1 MTYFCSRAGAAAA
14 FALLL
19 AASLPAEP
27 LSAQDSASVNG
38 QVTARD
44 GAPVVGAFILV
55 DSAKV
60 PAAQTDANGR
70 YTIAVVSPGLHAITA
85 RRTGFAPATI
95 ELTAGDTAAIG
106 DIVLDPIAATLSAV
120 TVIGS
125 RSDLAE
131 TRHRLQQVPG
141 GVALIDHRAIAST
154 REANFNDV
162 FRLTPGVYVQSRF
175 GAADESQIS
184 VRGSGLRSNFHARGI
199 NLLINGMPYRNADG
213 FTDFESLE
221 LLTTEAIEVYKGANA
236 FRYGG
241 STLGGAINMQT
252 KTGRTASPIGV
263 FAEGGSYGFE
273 KAQLSSGA
281 ELGAFDYYASYAR
294 TSLDGFRDWSSQR
307 RDRFNLHAGYRI
319 TPTVDA
325 RAFYIAARVHEQLPG
340 SLDAATLDSAPT
352 LADPGNVA
360 DRWGRDYTL
369 HHLGIQLRTQISASQ
384 RLDVSPYMQYRDID
398 HPIFEVVSQVSHDWG
413 AEVRYENT
421 APLGTHTNRLTVGYQ
436 PAWLVMQNRQYVNNG
451 GAHGALTR
459 DEVDRVATNAV
470 YAEDALSVGGRV
482 TVTLGGRV
490 DRSVRSVADRFLSN
504 GDQSDRQS
512 FTPVT
517 PRFGVLWSSLG
528 GTQLFANAS
537 RTVEPPLLL
546 ELTSFGNSGGFNDV
560 RAQAAW
566 QYEAGARRST
576 ASRSWEVSVYDIELR
591 DEIVNLN
598 VAPFPGA
605 TFTVPTYRN
614 VERSRHM
621 GVEAGIGHVLARGLF
636 VDGAKADQLVLHAS
650 YTLARNEYLRDSS
663 FAGNELPGAPRHYGT
678 AELSYIH
685 PSGITISPSIEVVP
699 SGYYVNSENT
709 VKNSSWSNLGIRAEW
724 AMPRTGATLF
734 VSARNLANRVQS
746 QSVQVDNAVGRYF
759 EPSDGR
765 AAYAGVRWER

>member
-1 MTYFCSRAGAAAA
+1 MLAVF
-14 FALLL
+14 L
-19 AASLPAEP
+19 AASLAALPV
-27 LSAQDSASVNG
+27 SAQDTASVNG

-55 DSAKV
+55 DSAKI
-60 PAAQTDANGR
+60 PSAQTDANGR
-70 YTIAVVSPGLHAITA
+70 YVIKGVLPGAHAITA
-85 RRTGFAPATI
+85 RRTGFAPATV
-95 ELTAGDTAAIG
+95 ELTAGAATARA
-106 DIVLDPIAATLSAV
+106 DIVLDPVAATLTAV

-125 RSDLAE
+125 RNDLTE
-131 TRHRLQQVPG
+131 TRLRLRQVPG
-141 GVALIDHRAIAST
+141 AVALIDRSAIAST

-162 FRLTPGVYVQSRF
+162 LRLTPGVYVQSRF

-241 STLGGAINMQT
+241 STIGGAINMRT

-281 ELGAFDYYASYAR
+281 ERGPFDYYASYAR

-319 TPTVDA
+319 TPTIDA
-325 RAFYIAARVHEQLPG
+325 RAFYIAARVHEHLPG

-352 LADPGNVA
+352 RADPGNVA

-369 HHLGIQLRTQISASQ
+369 HHLGIQLRSQLTASQ
-384 RLDVSPYMQYRDID
+384 RLDISPYMQYRDID
-398 HPIFEVVSQVSHDWG
+398 HPIFEVVAQVSHDWG
-413 AEVRYENT
+413 AELRYENT
-421 APLGTHTNRLTVGYQ
+421 APLGARTNRLTVGYQ
-436 PAWLVMQNRQYVNNG
+436 PAWLAMQNRQYVNNG

-459 DEVDRVATNAV
+459 DEVDRVTTNAV

-482 TVTLGGRV
+482 TLTLGGRI
-490 DRSVRSVADRFLSN
+490 DRTIRSVADRFLSN

-517 PRFGVLWSSLG
+517 PRFGLLWSSPAG
-528 GTQLFANAS
+528 SQLFANAS

-546 ELTSFGNSGGFNDV
+546 ELTSFGNTGGFNNL

-566 QYEAGARRST
+566 QYEAGARGANSE
-576 ASRSWEVSVYDIELR
+576 RSWEVSLYDIELR

-614 VERSRHM
+614 VDRSRHL
-621 GVEAGIGHVLARGLF
+621 GLEAGIGRLLARGLF
-636 VDGAKADQLVLHAS
+636 TGGTNADRLVLHAS
-650 YTLARNEYLRDSS
+650 YTLAKNEYVRDSS
-663 FAGNELPGAPRHYGT
+663 FGGHELPGAPRHYGT

-685 PSGITISPSIEVVP
+685 PSGITISPSIEIVP
-699 SGYYVNSENT
+699 TGYYVNSENT
-709 VKNSSWSNLGIRAEW
+709 VKNRSWSNIGIRAEW
-724 AMPRTGATLF
+724 AMARTGATLF
-734 VSARNLANRVQS
+734 VSARNLANRMQS

-765 AAYAGVRWER
+765 AIYAGVRWER

>member
-1 MTYFCSRAGAAAA
+1 MSSIRSLVRTATVVGA
-14 FALLL
+14 LC
-19 AASLPAEP
+19 AASSWGPA
-27 LSAQDSASVNG
+27 LSAQDSASISG
-38 QVTARD
+38 RVTARD
-44 GAPVVGAFILV
+44 GAPVAGAFILV
-55 DSAKV
+55 DSSRA
-60 PAAQTDANGR
+60 PSAQTGSDGR
-70 YTIAVVSPGLHAITA
+70 YTIGNVAPGAHLLTA

-95 ELTAGDTAAIG
+95 ELTASGTPAVA
-106 DIVLDPIAATLSAV
+106 DIVLDPVAATLTAV

-131 TRHRLQQVPG
+131 TRRRLQQVPG
-141 GVALIDHRAIAST
+141 AVALIDRKAIAST

-162 FRLTPGVYVQSRF
+162 LRLTPGVYVQSRF

-252 KTGRTASPIGV
+252 RTGRTASPIGV

-281 ELGAFDYYASYAR
+281 EHGAFDYYASYAR
-294 TSLDGFRDWSSQR
+294 TSLGGYRDWSSQR

-325 RAFYIAARVHEQLPG
+325 RAFYIAARVHEHLPG
-340 SLDAATLDSAPT
+340 SLDAATLDSAPRS
-352 LADPGNVA
+352 ADPANVA
-360 DRWGRDYTL
+360 NRWGREYTL
-369 HHLGIQLRTQISASQ
+369 HHLGLQLRTQLSATQ
-384 RLDVSPYMQYRDID
+384 RLEISPYMQYRDID
-398 HPIFEVVSQVSHDWG
+398 HPIFEVISQVSHDWG
-413 AEVRYENT
+413 AELRYENT
-421 APLGTHTNRLTVGYQ
+421 AALGSRANRLTVGYQ
-436 PAWLVMQNRQYVNNG
+436 PAYLTMQNRQYVNAG

-459 DEVDRVATNAV
+459 DEVDRVTTNAA
-470 YAEDALSVGGRV
+470 YAEDALSLSRRM
-482 TVTLGGRV
+482 TFTLGGRI
-490 DRSVRSVADRFLSN
+490 DRTIRGVADRFLGN
-504 GDQSDRQS
+504 GDQSDRQA

-517 PRFGVLWSSLG
+517 PRLGVLWSSVG

-566 QYEAGARRST
+566 QYELGARRAT
-576 ASRSWEVSVYDIELR
+576 ADRSWEISVYDIELR

-598 VAPFPGA
+598 VAPFAGA
-605 TFTVPTYRN
+605 SFTVPTYRN
-614 VERSRHM
+614 VDRSRHV
-621 GVEAGIGHVLARGLF
+621 GLEAGIGRVLGRGIF
-636 VDGAKADQLVLHAS
+636 TDGAAPDRVVLNAS
-650 YTLARNEYLRDSS
+650 YTLAKNEYLRDAAFS
-663 FAGNELPGAPRHYGT
+663 GHELPGAPRHYGT
-678 AELSYIH
+678 AQLSYVH
-685 PSGITISPSIEVVP
+685 PTGITISPSIEIVP
-699 SGYYVNSENT
+699 TGYFVNSENT
-709 VKNSSWSNLGIRAEW
+709 VKNGAWSNLSIRAEW
-724 AMPRTGATLF
+724 AMARTGMTVF
-734 VSARNLANRVQS
+734 VSARNLADRVQS
-746 QSVQVDNAVGRYF
+746 QSVQVDNAVGKYF

-765 AAYAGVRWER
+765 AIYAGVRWER